1 LDTDEELYDLIIQPG
16 VPRTIIRDIVN
27 EYDIEIVERKEK
39 INFANMDDDIR
50 EVLAFRGT
58 KEVLEIVQDVLNKKL
73 QEFISD

>member
-1 LDTDEELYDLIIQPG
+1 MDTDEELYDLIIQPG